1 MPPKSRATVSRT
13 QLAAQIHDRG
23 FVSRTPCDF
32 CVLRGRPCF
41 QMLGEDDKLKCAACT
56 WRGRSCVSVSWESLN
71 MSRDNLREDVAADE
85 ATRDAL
91 FEQLATVQARL
102 SRKRKVLE
110 GAEVRARQKLQC
122 LVKEMESDGEDLT
135 RSVIDA
141 SLLQAELFGPAPA
154 ETVAEEAGSS
164 RGS

>member
-1 MPPKSRATVSRT
+1 MPPKSRATISRT
-13 QLAAQIHDRG
+13 QLAAQIRDRS

-32 CVLRGRPCF
+32 CVLCGCPCF
-41 QMLGEDDKLKCAACT
+41 QMLGEDNKLKCAACT
-56 WRGRSCVSVSWESLN
+56 RRGRSCVSVSWESLN

-91 FEQLATVQARL
+91 FEQLATVQACL

-122 LVKEMESDGEDLT
+122 LVKEMELDGEDLT
-135 RSVIDA
+135 
-141 SLLQAELFGPAPA
+141 
-154 ETVAEEAGSS
+154 
-164 RGS
+164 